1 MYLELASW
9 QSGMLTAEMML
20 QPQLVY
26 KITSCMVSRHPFQP
40 LRNSLISQSFNMR
53 TFRSLRNVVLA
64 VIPEERALDPGNAQ
78 VRALYPTVRYSAD
91 ILQQSTLQHPVGMS
105 MPKVPQGNFYGLD
118 L

>member
-9 QSGMLTAEMML
+9 QSATLTAELML
-20 QPQLVY
+20 QPQLIY

-78 VRALYPTVRYSAD
+78 VRAWYPTIRYSAD
-91 ILQQSTLQHPVGMS
+91 MLQQSTLQHPVGMKFTELS
-105 MPKVPQGNFYGLD
+105 GGR
-118 L
+118 